1 MDKETLTTPTG
12 ERYYKGGTYELI
24 DKDGNVVGTSKGDNG
39 YVWQSA
45 TQGIPIS
52 VNSKGEWYTNPY
64 IEKQGNTIVSHI
76 PEWFKTTDEYSDWV
90 NTYRPQM
97 DYDTLTDERIKQY
110 NDLLNGLGDNGGTR
124 ISLRQSA
131 ANYGI
136 VSPERQNDYAKY
148 MIAIANEIGGGDA
161 ANLKGIYNDENM
173 SVLDFAREVKNFSK
187 EDLSRVVTDAYQTL
201 ADGTTGT
208 LQDDDKIFKAALTSA
223 ILNLVDDNYAT
234 FGDDKEFQGLLEA
247 SVWQKIG
254 RAMGTA
260 SATFTENNILGLI
273 PRALYGVRS
282 LAHGKGFNLR
292 IEEPIEQVL
301 GTKAEWGANLE
312 GLDTAESLGVW
323 SGAIVNMIAS
333 VKLMKGIGKIYNGK
347 LAGTPVMNFL
357 TNSNGT
363 ITGAVAQDFFLND
376 LPMDMVLFINDIARY
391 QGDVGKALY
400 DPEETQPLTG
410 IPFIARANN
419 GQILPTGLGPQVPGG
434 LVMNMVG
441 DILVDLAPEIIRT
454 TLGALDN
461 KTGGVITRFKEDVAI
476 KNFQVQESLS
486 NTLVGKGWSKILKNF
501 MGEEEWAKIKKAK
514 QESIRVGSTD
524 PYIKAHNLW
533 TMARHNGAEVV
544 APLYKKLDDE
554 LGISKDI
561 RKFIK
566 NADEYGRVGET
577 RVEWPDI
584 EGLSNVNKYKVV
596 PDTVPTTIK
605 QALLDTDRLSELKGE
620 EINEGGI
627 LTNPA
632 REKEIA
638 EIEERLNNTPED
650 VKDFAIR
657 FSELNKRVEEMSI
670 TLGLKTEE
678 WVKAMQLDP
687 RFENYMV
694 RQVVTPGGGLA
705 KGTVGGNAPA
715 ITTKGRKGYYA
726 KNYIDPTIALEMKVE
741 AIGRAYV
748 WNEQAK
754 LLASFEAGGN
764 RLIAGK
770 GGIEVAQRL
779 EANKQEL
786 SARTELRKQ
795 LGYDE
800 LLDKN
805 DSNMSAITTSV
816 RKMKDTLDLPNR
828 ISIEAVYTKTDP
840 NIQRTITDFEDGKI
854 TFGEGVKEVAGI
866 SDSDAASIVKN
877 TYQVGDEFRGVAPDG
892 TPYKYN
898 VEGNVITSM
907 EQLDGAAEI
916 STAVEGTSSGKYKL
930 SPETV
935 EQIGI
940 SNSKSILTTTEFYKN
955 NFPDIPGGPTFKFDS
970 SSPYWGYIHRA
981 DNFQS
986 YGWRLEDGHIKADQY
1001 EVFVGKNYKAG
1012 GEVELLRKK
1021 REEVAGGFK
1030 PRNTATAESTPIH
1043 ENGHSTMV
1051 RLAVEELNRK
1061 ADEKLITLSDNPS
1074 ELGKAIKEQTENLEE
1089 LFIKNALEKM
1099 GIEYKERNIRQ
1110 QAATISEYA
1119 SSIPKDRRGRIIRN
1133 QDGTPSHVE
1142 VFSEAMRMYKG
1153 NGENSSRFCLEIVGQ
1168 MRKFGERFAMAANP
1182 ETVMLKN
1189 GLDTTG
1195 LFKDGQYTFPAKAKT
1210 ANQKAKWLDEKRQAN
1225 PYLKQDFTEATY
1237 RKANLW
1243 DTYFQKEIY
1252 SYNPNAKTSAP
1263 DTLIKKSGDFI
1274 DELSTTAAKTVVEEI
1289 KKVGGDF
1296 SEDLATV
1303 VLSGNAEDVATAM
1316 DNFIIQKVDDLAQEL
1331 ATKMDGDL
1339 NRARVTVWNEDR
1351 IRNSMT
1357 DMVVAITPE
1366 SGASAVQERVWRLF
1380 DEQANG
1386 YASFELLPIETK
1398 KLLAEKEELL
1408 EQLHK
1413 ENSHSRKVGKE
1424 INKKL
1429 SKQYPHSE
1437 VTQVISY
1444 KQGGEDVYVVVNDPV
1459 TANILKH
1466 PVDYKNHGVGV
1477 ETITAISQMLART
1490 YRLGTTGASI
1500 PALVRNILRDPLQ
1513 ATIQGG
1519 FNPFAIA
1526 LSPESFYKS
1535 LRNFGLDEA
1544 TIANVTDRLRNW
1556 AGTSTLSYEMRQY
1569 GLSSPSTL
1577 GYTNRVE
1584 QLSKQARTKFDDS
1597 KFIKTAELPLEL
1609 WEGML
1614 RNQIAQQSFIKNYR
1628 KTNDVN
1634 KAMGAAMFDAS
1645 NSTTNF
1651 AHTIGHWNNFT
1662 STVPYLSSAIN
1673 GTASF
1678 WRQFNVDPLGMI
1690 MRITGGAMVP
1700 VMAITAWNLS
1710 DPDRRA
1716 EYMNLP
1722 EWYRDGHLV
1731 LIGIN
1736 GEKFALP
1743 LPEEITQYTG
1753 TARRLIEY
1761 TQEASPY
1768 GLGSIMAQGVFG
1780 FLPVDMDGFFGEDG
1794 SIDWGQGFGQLA
1806 NGLMPQAATLV
1817 YEIVA
1822 QKDMYT
1828 GADISNYSTFN
1839 KWINGFSNIFGTG
1852 AKTLINDIG
1861 MLCGASEKQLIGL
1874 STADTLAR
1882 DLFGM
1887 GFDNAKNQFMELIG
1901 NKRDGNKAPT
1911 GLFLE
1916 NEQLLNNLAKL
1927 DKEMAFASDE
1937 RKAEIEA
1944 EKSELKQ
1951 KFIDRVSTLVNKYM
1965 QLYSVTG
1972 GLEEWQKKKIV
1983 QILNFGGNPDA
1994 GEFGGYQAE
2003 TISQADLEQY
2013 SLARQRYVEAGLP
2026 AGPSLMSGGTSI
2038 ALQAAINNFYG
2049 TKKQA
2054 ATDFRAAIKN
2064 SDLKDIRNRFYDFIN
2079 TIYDEAEKQNLSPD
2093 YDLIERTQA
2102 RFLQAFDATLI
2113 PIINEYG
2120 ITILNNADFI
2130 NEVRSLVNGM
2140 IPSDDWRQSARNY
2153 KKYLSSKDFPTATV
2167 DVKKWLIQRYQSGMR
2182 DRDLD
2187 SDLEVTNKLVE
2198 IQNDL
2203 NAGRGGAAKG
2213 KIESLKKG
2221 IDKAAYYISPTD
2233 LKLLSDYYNMV
2244 K

>member
-1 MDKETLTTPTG
+1 MDKEANTTPTG

-45 TQGIPIS
+45 VQGIPIS

-64 IEKQGNTIVSHI
+64 IEKQGNTIISHI
-76 PEWFKTTDEYSDWV
+76 PEWFKTTDEYSDWI

-97 DYDTLTDERIKQY
+97 DYDTLTDERIQQY
-110 NDLLNGLGDNGGTR
+110 NALLNGLGDNGGTR
-124 ISLRQSA
+124 IALRQSA
-131 ANYGI
+131 ANYGMA
-136 VSPERQNDYAKY
+136 SPERQNDYAKY
-148 MIAIANEIGGGDA
+148 MIAIANEIGGGEA
-161 ANLKGIYNDENM
+161 ANLKGIYSDEDM
-173 SVLDFAREVKNFSK
+173 SVLDFAREVKNLSK
-187 EDLSRVVTDAYQTL
+187 EDLSRIMTNSYQTL
-201 ADGTTGT
+201 ADGSAGT
-208 LQDDDKIFKAALTSA
+208 LQDDDKILLAALTSA

-254 RAMGTA
+254 RGLGTA

-273 PRALYGVRS
+273 PRALYGITN
-282 LAHGKGFNLR
+282 LIQGKGFDLR
-292 IEEPIEQVL
+292 IEDSIEQVL

-323 SGAIVNMIAS
+323 SGAIVNMVAS
-333 VKLMKGIGKIYNGK
+333 VKLMKGVGKIFNGK
-347 LAGTPVMNFL
+347 FAGTPIMNFL

-376 LPMDMVLFINDIARY
+376 LPMDMVLFINDVARY
-391 QGDVGKALY
+391 QGDVGRALW

-410 IPFIARANN
+410 IPFLTRANN

-434 LVMNMVG
+434 LVMNMAG

-461 KTGGVITRFKEDVAI
+461 KTGGTVTRFKEHIAI
-476 KNFQVQESLS
+476 KNFQIQESLS
-486 NTLVGKGWSKILKNF
+486 NTLVGRGWSKILKSF

-514 QESIRVGSTD
+514 QESIRIGSTD
-524 PYIKAHNLW
+524 PYIQAHNLW
-533 TMARHNGAEVV
+533 TMSRHSGAEVV
-544 APLYKKLDDE
+544 RPLYDKLDEE
-554 LGISKDI
+554 LGITKDI
-561 RKFIK
+561 ERFVK
-566 NADEYGRVGET
+566 NADKYGGVGET
-577 RVEWPDI
+577 RVEWQDI
-584 EGLSNVNKYKVV
+584 ERLNKVDKYKVV
-596 PDTVPTTIK
+596 PDTVPTQVK
-605 QALLDTDRLSELKGE
+605 QALLDTDRLSQLKGE

-632 REKEIA
+632 RDKEIA
-638 EIEERLNNTPED
+638 EIEERLNNTPDD

-657 FSELNKRVEEMSI
+657 FSTLNKRVEEMAV

-694 RQVVTPGGGLA
+694 RQVVTPGEGMA
-705 KGTVGGNAPA
+705 KGVTGGNAPA
-715 ITTKGRKGYYA
+715 ILSKGRKAYYSE
-726 KNYIDPTIALEMKVE
+726 NYIDPTIALEMKLE

-770 GGIEVAQRL
+770 GGVEVAQKL
-779 EANKQEL
+779 EANRQEL

-805 DSNMSAITTSV
+805 DSNMSTITTSV

-828 ISIEAVYTKTDP
+828 LSIEAVYTKTDP
-840 NIQRTITDFEDGKI
+840 NVQRTITDFEDGKI
-854 TFGEGVKEVAGI
+854 TFGDGVKEVAGI
-866 SDSDAASIVKN
+866 SDSEAASIIKN
-877 TYQVGDEFRGVAPDG
+877 TYQVGDEFRSVAPDG

-898 VEGNVITSM
+898 VEDNVITSM
-907 EQLDGAAEI
+907 EHLEGAAEI
-916 STAVEGTSSGKYKL
+916 SAAVEGASNGKYKL

-935 EQIGI
+935 EQIGVP
-940 SNSKSILTTTEFYKN
+940 NSKSIITTTEFYKN
-955 NFPDIPGGPTFKFDS
+955 NFPDIPGGPTFKLDTSMS
-970 SSPYWGYIHRA
+970 SWGYIWRPT
-981 DNFQS
+981 NYQS
-986 YGWRLEDGHIKADQY
+986 YGWHLEDGHIKADQY
-1001 EVFVGKNYKAG
+1001 EVFIGGMYRKGNEAQLLRDKQ
-1012 GEVELLRKK
+1012 GEV
-1021 REEVAGGFK
+1021 ASGFK

-1051 RLAVEELNRK
+1051 RLAVEELNHK
-1061 ADEKLITLSDNPS
+1061 ADEKLITLPDSAS
-1074 ELGKAIKEQTENLEE
+1074 ELGKMVLEQRENLEE
-1089 LFIKNALEKM
+1089 LFIKNALENM
-1099 GIEYKERNIRQ
+1099 GLAYNEATIRK
-1110 QAATISEYA
+1110 QAATISDYA
-1119 SSIPKDRRGRIIRN
+1119 SSVPRDWDGRIIRTVN
-1133 QDGTPSHVE
+1133 GNPSHVE
-1142 VFSEAMRMYKG
+1142 VFSEAMRMYRG
-1153 NGENSSRFCLEIVGQ
+1153 NGENSSRFCLEIVEQ

-1182 ETVMLKN
+1182 EAVMIKN
-1189 GLDTTG
+1189 GLDTAG
-1195 LFKDGQYTFPAKAKT
+1195 LFKDGQYNFPAKAT
-1210 ANQKAKWLDEKRQAN
+1210 TSQKAKWLNEKRQAN
-1225 PYLKQDFTEATY
+1225 PYLKQDFTEDIY
-1237 RKANLW
+1237 KKANLW

-1274 DELSTTAAKTVVEEI
+1274 DKLSSTAAKTVVEEI
-1289 KKVGGDF
+1289 RKVGGDF
-1296 SEDLATV
+1296 SEDLAAL
-1303 VLSGNAEDVATAM
+1303 VLSGNSNDVATAM
-1316 DNFIIQKVDDLAQEL
+1316 DNFIIRKVDDMAQEL
-1331 ATKMDGDL
+1331 AAKMDGDL
-1339 NRARVTVWNEDR
+1339 NRARATVWSEDR

-1357 DMVVAITPE
+1357 DMVVALTPE
-1366 SGASAVQERVWRLF
+1366 SGAGAAQERVWRLF
-1380 DEQANG
+1380 DEQAKG
-1386 YASFELLPIETK
+1386 YTSFELLPIETK

-1408 EQLHK
+1408 ERLHK
-1413 ENSHSRKVGKE
+1413 ENAHSMKVGKK
-1424 INKKL
+1424 IDKQLAKKY
-1429 SKQYPHSE
+1429 SQSE

-1466 PVDYKNHGVGV
+1466 PVDYKSHGVGV
-1477 ETITAISQMLART
+1477 ETMTAISQMLART

-1500 PALVRNILRDPLQ
+1500 PALIRNVLRDPLQ

-1526 LSPESFYKS
+1526 LSPEAFYKT
-1535 LRNFGLDEA
+1535 LRNYGLDEA
-1544 TIANVTDRLRNW
+1544 TITNVTDRLRNW
-1556 AGTSTLSYEMRQY
+1556 SSASTLSYEMRQR
-1569 GLSSPSTL
+1569 GLKSPSTL
-1577 GYTNRVE
+1577 GYTNKVE
-1584 QLSKQARTKFDDS
+1584 KISKQARTKFDDS
-1597 KFIKTAELPLEL
+1597 KIVNVAELPLEL
-1609 WEGML
+1609 WEQML

-1651 AHTIGHWNNFT
+1651 AHTIAHWNNFT

-1690 MRITGGAMVP
+1690 MRITGGVMVP

-1716 EYMNLP
+1716 VYMNLP

-1731 LIGIN
+1731 LIDTDG
-1736 GEKFALP
+1736 GTFALP
-1743 LPEEITQYTG
+1743 LPDEITQYTG

-1806 NGLMPQAATLV
+1806 NGLMPQAATLI
-1817 YEIVA
+1817 YEVWA

-1852 AKTLINDIG
+1852 AKSLINDIG

-1874 STADTLAR
+1874 STADTIAR
-1882 DLFGM
+1882 DLFGI

-1901 NKRDGNKAPT
+1901 NSRDGNKAPT
-1911 GLFLE
+1911 GLYLE
-1916 NEQLLNNLAKL
+1916 NEQLLNNLSKL
-1927 DKEMAFASDE
+1927 DKEMAFATDE
-1937 RKAEIEA
+1937 RKAEIEV
-1944 EKSELKQ
+1944 EKAELKQ

-1965 QLYSVTG
+1965 QLYSMTG
-1972 GLEEWQKKKIV
+1972 GLEEWQKKKII

-2003 TISQADLEQY
+2003 AISEADLEQY
-2013 SLARQRYVEAGLP
+2013 ALARQRYVDAGLP
-2026 AGPSLMSGGTSI
+2026 AGPSLMSGGSSI
-2038 ALQAAINNFYG
+2038 ALKAAIDRFYG

-2054 ATDFRAAIKN
+2054 TTDFRAAIKN
-2064 SDLKDIRNRFYDFIN
+2064 SGLKDIRNRFYDFIS

-2140 IPSDDWRQSARNY
+2140 IPSDDWKQSARNA
-2153 KKYLSSKDFPTATV
+2153 KKFLSSKDFPTATV

-2182 DRDLD
+2182 DRNLT
-2187 SDLEVTNKLVE
+2187 SDPEVTNKLAE
-2198 IQNDL
+2198 IVDDL

-2221 IDKAAYYISPTD
+2221 IDRASYYISATD